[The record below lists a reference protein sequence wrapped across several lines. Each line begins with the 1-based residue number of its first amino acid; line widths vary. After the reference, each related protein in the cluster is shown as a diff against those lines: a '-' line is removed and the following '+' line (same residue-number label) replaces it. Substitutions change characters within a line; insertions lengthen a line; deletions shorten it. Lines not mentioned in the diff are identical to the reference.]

1 MKVLCGLP
9 VYIKFAGSAVM
20 LLRRWLDADDIPS
33 EDEDG
38 KNDYFR
44 NIHCQGGRMEEPP
57 SLELA
62 LSRFKER
69 ERQKKRLAIEAASI
83 EAVTRYTETGGS
95 KTSGKKKSKYTS
107 AGE

>member
-1 MKVLCGLP
+1 
-9 VYIKFAGSAVM
+9 
-20 LLRRWLDADDIPS
+20 
-33 EDEDG
+33 
-38 KNDYFR
+38 
-44 NIHCQGGRMEEPP
+44 MEEPP

-62 LSRFKER
+62 LSRFKEK

-83 EAVTRYTETGGS
+83 EAVTRYTEMGGS